1 MFPLKYF
8 FELKDLII
16 FQKID
21 NILLDYFSS
30 YKTNDRSR
38 LRLELESPDYYNSH
52 REKIGRLHQW
62 ELWAM
67 IINHWSVPCQKY
79 SLLLKNDF
87 YTEHIICYG
96 TSFLLI

>member
-52 REKIGRLHQW
+52 REKIGRLHQ
-62 ELWAM
+62 
-67 IINHWSVPCQKY
+67 
-79 SLLLKNDF
+79 
-87 YTEHIICYG
+87 
-96 TSFLLI
+96 